1 MAKSYTE
8 ERTKEKEEEGKIPA
22 EGDGIDLLMAPAQFS
37 LERRAITS
45 VQCLHQYL
53 QYSRSSF
60 AFLESMLA
68 GKYRHTGHSADPR
81 RRQCVRAGFSHAIP
95 ARVPTEPRSS
105 HASIRVSLDSPALG
119 LCATLPRPCRDCLI
133 LLKHKLEVHD
143 TH

>member
-81 RRQCVRAGFSHAIP
+81 RKQCVLGLDSATPHLPGCPQSHAPHMP
-95 ARVPTEPRSS
+95 AS
-105 HASIRVSLDSPALG
+105 G
-119 LCATLPRPCRDCLI
+119 
-133 LLKHKLEVHD
+133 
-143 TH
+143 